1 MMLEKQNLSLLIFLL
16 SFYCLLRITS
26 DVVTF
31 ETLINHTKKE
41 GGYKCKVII
50 ETVLMEQANF
60 VIIDHKKYNILTV
73 YPLQLKTTYAVLWI
87 FWIFSR
93 ENYFVEPSGL
103 SLRQPGSLLGVFAGS
118 GLSVMLLWSG
128 RAGRRNTRPGSWHN
142 VCLGNT
148 SLKWSSALYILTHFR
163 LTQNETAKHKELG
176 EHSNKLVTKVLN
188 QIYAAI
194 MLKVCPTI
202 VSSN

>member
-1 MMLEKQNLSLLIFLL
+1 
-16 SFYCLLRITS
+16 
-26 DVVTF
+26 
-31 ETLINHTKKE
+31 
-41 GGYKCKVII
+41 
-50 ETVLMEQANF
+50 MEQANF

-103 SLRQPGSLLGVFAGS
+103 SLRQPGSLLGICRLRPFCYVIVIRG
-118 GLSVMLLWSG
+118 
-128 RAGRRNTRPGSWHN
+128 AGRRNTRPGSWHN

-202 VSSN
+202 ASSN